1 ADGDD
6 APGDGDESRR
16 VDPGA
21 GGGGPARARR
31 AHLRDDQRGRLAR
44 DPGLRSGRRRE
55 GRARGGRAPARG
67 RAGAVPGHRQR
78 DLRRR
83 DGHAGAAQD
92 PGPRAAAGGR
102 PRAQSARPPDP
113 PRGRRRRARGAGV
126 ARLRVAH
133 RQRDPRR
140 RRGGHHGMS
149 RRETVTTIALGARE
163 RRLYDRL
170 RAAVAAPPRPGRPP
184 GPRDLL
190 LLLPDLAVLLARL
203 LRDPRVPRGGKAIAL
218 LGIGYVLSPIDLL
231 PEGLLGPI
239 GLVDDL
245 FVV

>member
-1 ADGDD
+1 
-6 APGDGDESRR
+6 
-16 VDPGA
+16 
-21 GGGGPARARR
+21 
-31 AHLRDDQRGRLAR
+31 
-44 DPGLRSGRRRE
+44 
-55 GRARGGRAPARG
+55 
-67 RAGAVPGHRQR
+67 
-78 DLRRR
+78 
-83 DGHAGAAQD
+83 
-92 PGPRAAAGGR
+92 
-102 PRAQSARPPDP
+102 
-113 PRGRRRRARGAGV
+113 
-126 ARLRVAH
+126 
-133 RQRDPRR
+133 
-140 RRGGHHGMS
+140 MS
-149 RRETVTTIALGARE
+149 RRETVTTIELGARE

-245 FVV
+245 FVVGAALSRLLNYVHPDVVRSHWSGPGDALDAIQRATGWAEDRTRGVLRRMLPPALRF